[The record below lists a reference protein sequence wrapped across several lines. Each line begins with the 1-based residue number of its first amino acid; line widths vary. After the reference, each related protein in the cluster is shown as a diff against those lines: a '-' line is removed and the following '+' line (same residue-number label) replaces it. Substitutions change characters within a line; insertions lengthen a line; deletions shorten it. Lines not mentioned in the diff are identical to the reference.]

1 MQCSAD
7 SAAVVGKVGGVEN
20 CSSSQRDKHG
30 VLARGSRLR
39 EEAATG
45 NPEEIPCVAQHTL
58 CLIELLL
65 GFINTAGNTLIS
77 SY

>member
-1 MQCSAD
+1 M
-7 SAAVVGKVGGVEN
+7 EN
-20 CSSSQRDKHG
+20 SSSFKGDKHEDC
-30 VLARGSRLR
+30 VHVQQQIARRR
-39 EEAATG
+39 AVG
-45 NPEEIPCVAQHTL
+45 NPEEIPCVERHTL

>member
-1 MQCSAD
+1 MQGSAD
-7 SAAVVGKVGGVEN
+7 SAAVVGKEGDMEN
-20 CSSSQRDKHG
+20 YSSSQRDKHG
-30 VLARGSRLR
+30 VLVCGSRLR

-45 NPEEIPCVAQHTL
+45 NPEEIPCVEQHTL